1 MDPQQRVLL
10 EQAWLALADAGIRTD
25 GQSVAR
31 TGVFVGASASDY
43 SHKAAIL
50 GVPPD
55 RPSLLAQMPSSLAAR
70 LGYVFDLKGPA
81 LTVDMGCASAVA
93 AIKLAID
100 ALRRGE
106 VEVAVAGA
114 VAVQSTPLLALMADQ
129 SEILSADGRCRSFA
143 ADAHGL
149 GLSEGAGVVVL
160 KRLSDATAAGDTIH
174 AVLRAASVS
183 QNGAT
188 NGMSAPSVSAQVAQA
203 RAAFAESGIAPDSVS
218 YVEGH
223 GVGTKAGDSAEIAAL
238 AEVFGPQ
245 HAVPIGSVKSNI
257 GHSLAAAGMAGLFKV
272 VLQLRHG
279 MLAPSLHAEG
289 GTVPELAATRL
300 TVNTRL
306 VPWTAPSAAPRR
318 AAINSFAINGSN
330 GFMLVEQAPDVAAQ
344 RAAVPPA
351 GALLLFAGRSEA
363 ALREQLGELAQ
374 QLEQTPIN
382 LADLACTCNAA
393 PPELSWRAAFVA
405 ADAETL
411 SRQLQAAA
419 SGAAPSGWCFGE
431 ARRRDVETRA
441 VFAALAVQLCGEAI
455 DAASGRAKLLAA
467 AQLFVDGVDF
477 TAPAPRGARRI
488 NLVSSRRFARRR
500 YWLGEEES
508 RPAEVSVPV
517 AVEHPGEDRRLAVLR
532 EAAAAV
538 LQIPVD
544 QLADDAVLTRL
555 GLDSAAR
562 LRVARSPGARVR
574 RGAGTG
580 RPAGSPDDRGACQ
593 SPAERRRRATGCFDR
608 AGARG
613 ALRTVPADRHPAR
626 LLARADLRIRTRR
639 IVPRLL
645 GVRAAG
651 RARRRPPG
659 RCAQSAHRPARHA
672 SRGRRRRRRTTRAAV
687 GAALSHRASRLAQR
701 RWRGGARR
709 APSRDGAGELYAR
722 RNGRC
727 SASSPARMA
736 SSRASI
742 SASTC

>member
-1 MDPQQRVLL
+1 MPLAHVGMAGCFPGAPDLGAFWRLLRDGADAVGDVPAGRWSAREFAASGVAGRGEARHRAGGFLADAESFDAALFGISPREALLMDPQQRVLL

-143 ADAHGL
+143 AGAQGL

-203 RAAFAESGIAPDSVS
+203 RAAFAESGLAPDSVS

-238 AEVFGPQ
+238 AEVFGAQ
-245 HAVPIGSVKSNI
+245 HALPIGSVKSNI

-279 MLAPSLHAEG
+279 LLAPSLHAEG

-300 TVNTRL
+300 SVNTRL
-306 VPWTAPSAAPRR
+306 VPWTAPSGAPRR

-330 GFMLVEQAPDVAAQ
+330 GFMLVEQAPGVAGQ
-344 RAAVPPA
+344 RATVPPA
-351 GALLLFAGRSEA
+351 GALLLFAGRSEV

-374 QLEQTPIN
+374 RLEQTPVT
-382 LADLACTCNAA
+382 LADLACTYNAA

-405 ADAETL
+405 NDAATL
-411 SRQLQAAA
+411 GPSVAGRGVRRRACRLVLRRGQAAR
-419 SGAAPSGWCFGE
+419 CRD
-431 ARRRDVETRA
+431 AR
-441 VFAALAVQLCGEAI
+441 
-455 DAASGRAKLLAA
+455 
-467 AQLFVDGVDF
+467 
-477 TAPAPRGARRI
+477 
-488 NLVSSRRFARRR
+488 
-500 YWLGEEES
+500 
-508 RPAEVSVPV
+508 
-517 AVEHPGEDRRLAVLR
+517 
-532 EAAAAV
+532 
-538 LQIPVD
+538 
-544 QLADDAVLTRL
+544 
-555 GLDSAAR
+555 
-562 LRVARSPGARVR
+562 RVR
-574 RGAGTG
+574 R
-580 RPAGSPDDRGACQ
+580 
-593 SPAERRRRATGCFDR
+593 
-608 AGARG
+608 ARG
-613 ALRTVPADRHPAR
+613 AALRRGDRG
-626 LLARADLRIRTRR
+626 
-639 IVPRLL
+639 L
-645 GVRAAG
+645 GPGEAPGRRAAL
-651 RARRRPPG
+651 
-659 RCAQSAHRPARHA
+659 
-672 SRGRRRRRRTTRAAV
+672 RRRRRLHRT
-687 GAALSHRASRLAQR
+687 GAARSAASRPSVVAPLCAPPLLA
-701 RWRGGARR
+701 
-709 APSRDGAGELYAR
+709 
-722 RNGRC
+722 GR
-727 SASSPARMA
+727 
-736 SSRASI
+736 
-742 SASTC
+742 